1 MTNYFIQFINIMVN
15 ILLIAIVARA
25 LMSWFPMP
33 SQDSPFFVIR
43 QMINQI
49 TDPIIEPI
57 RRIMPS
63 TGMLDLSPMVAMIL
77 LIVIRAILVAVL

>member
-1 MTNYFIQFINIMVN
+1 MSSYLIQFINILVN

-63 TGMLDLSPMVAMIL
+63 MGMLDLSPMVAMIL
-77 LIVIRAILVAVL
+77 LIIIRSILVAVL

>member
-1 MTNYFIQFINIMVN
+1 MSTYLIQFVNILVN

-33 SQDSPFFVIR
+33 SSESPFFIIR

-63 TGMLDLSPMVAMIL
+63 MGMLDLSPMVAMIL
-77 LIVIRAILVAVL
+77 LIVIRSILTRIL

>member
-1 MTNYFIQFINIMVN
+1 MTSLFIRFVDILVN

-25 LMSWFPMP
+25 LMSWFPPP
-33 SQDSPFFVIR
+33 SQNSPFFIIR
-43 QMINQI
+43 QMIHQI

-63 TGMLDLSPMVAMIL
+63 MGMLDLSPMVAMIL
-77 LIVIRAILVAVL
+77 LIVIRSILTRVL

>member
-1 MTNYFIQFINIMVN
+1 MTNYLLQFVNILVN

-33 SQDSPFFVIR
+33 SSESPFFIIR

-57 RRIMPS
+57 RKVMPS
-63 TGMLDLSPMVAMIL
+63 MGMLDLSPMVAMIL
-77 LIVIRAILVAVL
+77 LIVIQRILGAVL

>member
-1 MTNYFIQFINIMVN
+1 MTNYLLQFVNILVN

-33 SQDSPFFVIR
+33 SPESPFFIIR

-57 RRIMPS
+57 RRVMPRM
-63 TGMLDLSPMVAMIL
+63 GMLDLSPMVAMIL
-77 LIVIRAILVAVL
+77 LIVIQRILVAVL

>member
-1 MTNYFIQFINIMVN
+1 MTTYFIRFVDILVN

-25 LMSWFPMP
+25 LMSWFPPP
-33 SQDSPFFVIR
+33 SQDSPFYIIR
-43 QMINQI
+43 QMIHQI

-57 RRIMPS
+57 RKIMPS

-77 LIVIRAILVAVL
+77 LIVIRYILTAVL

>member
-1 MTNYFIQFINIMVN
+1 MANYLVQFVNILVN

-25 LMSWFPMP
+25 LMSWFPP
-33 SQDSPFFVIR
+33 PGQGSPFLIIR
-43 QMINQI
+43 QMIHQI

-57 RRIMPS
+57 RKVMPS

-77 LIVIRAILVAVL
+77 LIVIQRVLAAIL

>member
-1 MTNYFIQFINIMVN
+1 VATYLIQFVNILVN

-33 SQDSPFFVIR
+33 SQDSPFFLIR

-63 TGMLDLSPMVAMIL
+63 MGMLDLSPMVAMIL
-77 LIVIRAILVAVL
+77 LIVIRSILVAVL

>member
-1 MTNYFIQFINIMVN
+1 MTNYLIQFINILVN

-25 LMSWFPMP
+25 LMSWFPPP
-33 SQDSPFFVIR
+33 SQESPFYIIR

>member
-1 MTNYFIQFINIMVN
+1 MTNYLIQFVNILVN

-33 SQDSPFFVIR
+33 SQDSPFFLIR

-63 TGMLDLSPMVAMIL
+63 MGMLDLSPMVAMIL
-77 LIVIRAILVAVL
+77 LIVIRSILVAVL

>member
-1 MTNYFIQFINIMVN
+1 MSTYLIQFVNILVN

-33 SQDSPFFVIR
+33 SQDSPFFIIR

-63 TGMLDLSPMVAMIL
+63 MGMLDLSPMVAMIL
-77 LIVIRAILVAVL
+77 LIVIRSILVAVL

>member
-1 MTNYFIQFINIMVN
+1 MTNYLLQFVNILVN

-33 SQDSPFFVIR
+33 SSESPFFIIR

-57 RRIMPS
+57 RRVMPRM
-63 TGMLDLSPMVAMIL
+63 GMLDLSPMVAMIL
-77 LIVIRAILVAVL
+77 LIVIQRILVAVL

>member
-1 MTNYFIQFINIMVN
+1 MTNYLLQFVNILVN

-33 SQDSPFFVIR
+33 SRESPFFIIR
-43 QMINQI
+43 QIINQI

-57 RRIMPS
+57 RRVMPRM
-63 TGMLDLSPMVAMIL
+63 GMLDLSPMVAMIL
-77 LIVIRAILVAVL
+77 LIVIQRILIAVL

>member
-1 MTNYFIQFINIMVN
+1 MSTYLIQFVNILVN

-33 SQDSPFFVIR
+33 SSESPFFIIR

-63 TGMLDLSPMVAMIL
+63 MGMLDLSPMVAMIL
-77 LIVIRAILVAVL
+77 LIVIRSILVAVL

>member
-1 MTNYFIQFINIMVN
+1 MTNYLIQFINILVN

-25 LMSWFPMP
+25 LMSWFPTP
-33 SQDSPFFVIR
+33 SRDSPFFVIR

-63 TGMLDLSPMVAMIL
+63 MGMIDLSPMVAMIL
-77 LIVIRAILVAVL
+77 LIVIRSILVAVL

>member
-1 MTNYFIQFINIMVN
+1 MATYLIQFVNILVN

-33 SQDSPFFVIR
+33 SQDSPFFLIR

-63 TGMLDLSPMVAMIL
+63 MGMLDLSPMVAMIL
-77 LIVIRAILVAVL
+77 LIVIRSILVAVL

>member
-1 MTNYFIQFINIMVN
+1 MSTLLIQFVN
-15 ILLIAIVARA
+15 TLVTVLLVAIVARA
-25 LMSWFPMP
+25 LLSWFPQP
-33 SQDSPFFVIR
+33 RHGSPFFIIR
-43 QMINQI
+43 QLIHQL

-77 LIVIRAILVAVL
+77 LIVIRGILNAVL

>member
-1 MTNYFIQFINIMVN
+1 MTNYLIQFINILVN

-33 SQDSPFFVIR
+33 SRDSPFFVIR

-63 TGMLDLSPMVAMIL
+63 MGMLDLSPMVAMIL
-77 LIVIRAILVAVL
+77 LIIIRSILVAVL

>member
-1 MTNYFIQFINIMVN
+1 MTNYFVQFVNILVN

-33 SQDSPFFVIR
+33 SQDSPFFIIR

-63 TGMLDLSPMVAMIL
+63 MGMLDLSPMVAMIL
-77 LIVIRAILVAVL
+77 LIVIRSILVAVL